1 MDYLAGK
8 YPETLDK
15 AIVLTA
21 PDESRYLVRAATS
34 HAYDCVIQHG
44 SDDADCYSDS
54 DNETTV
60 MLVDSNSSLAGKTND
75 VHITE
80 SGNTGIILIDPATQ
94 KITQAAQVSTEGTDS
109 LLNDYTMPGVVL
121 GIDSPQAKTLG
132 LTPSNRHTLIMTDFP
147 SIASGVRD
155 SIRSDII
162 NRCGYAFITEHDTTS
177 YRSYMARAIA
187 IPALATI
194 ISGLTFA
201 ALAISTRQTQS
212 TLRWTLQEFGASR
225 FQLMR
230 LFRPLGITM
239 SLGSTIAVFLGWLG
253 SHPWIIAPANEFGT
267 TGWWWLIPLPVILAY
282 RNFCG
287 AYNRGPAL
295 WEQAC
300 RPVIFVAWK

>member
-1 MDYLAGK
+1 
-8 YPETLDK
+8 
-15 AIVLTA
+15 
-21 PDESRYLVRAATS
+21 
-34 HAYDCVIQHG
+34 
-44 SDDADCYSDS
+44 
-54 DNETTV
+54 
-60 MLVDSNSSLAGKTND
+60 
-75 VHITE
+75 
-80 SGNTGIILIDPATQ
+80 
-94 KITQAAQVSTEGTDS
+94 
-109 LLNDYTMPGVVL
+109 MPGVVL

-132 LTPSNRHTLIMTDFP
+132 LAPSNRHTLVITDFP

-230 LFRPLGITM
+230 FVQT
-239 SLGSTIAVFLGWLG
+239 
-253 SHPWIIAPANEFGT
+253 FG
-267 TGWWWLIPLPVILAY
+267 
-282 RNFCG
+282 
-287 AYNRGPAL
+287 
-295 WEQAC
+295 E
-300 RPVIFVAWK
+300 